1 MRSTGEKLS
10 NPVVAKRRFPEAE
23 ITSFA
28 LSAPPPHGA
37 SLRAFFEAVRHQIGI
52 DSVELTL
59 IGLLRHSKRFF
70 GLPVAWMELFPIVT
84 NAAMRQAHAE
94 YQKSRGALR

>member
-1 MRSTGEKLS
+1 MRSTGESFS
-10 NPVVAKRRFPEAE
+10 NPDAAKRRFPEAE

-28 LSAPPPHGA
+28 LSALPPHGA
-37 SLRAFFEAVRHQIGI
+37 SLRAFEAVRHQLGI

-70 GLPVAWMELFPIVT
+70 GLLDTRSGNSSVSL
-84 NAAMRQAHAE
+84 NAA
-94 YQKSRGALR
+94 